1 VVATL
6 FETIEET
13 ETFFERYSHLMY
25 LRRKQVLA
33 EVNRLGDPFEVLL
46 PKELAEMID
55 EGIAGYVSIVSD
67 GKSSVQCFSLDLCA
81 DPECF
86 CRELFLILPEMPGPL
101 AFLIGENDRWQPTEE
116 NDASIAIM
124 NQVRERLTAS
134 PKFNTLVVAL
144 RQERRLQN
152 YHRFV
157 RGYSEK
163 TGITV

>member
-1 VVATL
+1 M
-6 FETIEET
+6 
-13 ETFFERYSHLMY
+13 ERRSP
-25 LRRKQVLA
+25 
-33 EVNRLGDPFEVLL
+33 NRFDSAREGFGIL
-46 PKELAEMID
+46 PTRWYAASLVHAFLDRLVSPQGGTDID
-55 EGIAGYVSIVSD
+55 ELTQA
-67 GKSSVQCFSLDLCA
+67 
-81 DPECF
+81 
-86 CRELFLILPEMPGPL
+86 
-101 AFLIGENDRWQPTEE
+101 
-116 NDASIAIM
+116 ASIAIM